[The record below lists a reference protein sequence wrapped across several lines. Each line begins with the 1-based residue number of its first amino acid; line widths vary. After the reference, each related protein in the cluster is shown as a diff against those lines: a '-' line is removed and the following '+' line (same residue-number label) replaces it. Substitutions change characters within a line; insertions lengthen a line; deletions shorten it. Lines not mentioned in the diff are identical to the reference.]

1 MKEYRK
7 EFYAEGQ
14 LFFFLKAH
22 NYSTYY
28 GCGLAN
34 MTSKE
39 YQMPLPDNEKIF
51 GNNSTTK

>member
-7 EFYAEGQ
+7 EYYAEGQ
-14 LFFFLKAH
+14 LFFFLKDH
-22 NYSTYY
+22 HYTTYY
-28 GCGLAN
+28 GCGVAN

-51 GNNSTTK
+51 GNNTTK